1 MFDGQYA
8 IHGTNALVGP
18 AAHGCV
24 RLSPRRAAML
34 FAMVQSQGA
43 VIRIVGDPP
52 TRLAQVRRAVAVHAL
67 AYAPAPRQR
76 SPKAWARDPAGR

>member
-8 IHGTNALVGP
+8 IHGTNALGGP

-24 RLSPRRAAML
+24 RRSPRHAAML

-52 TRLAQVRRAVAVHAL
+52 TRMAQVRHAAHAL